1 MKISI
6 YANLVHLHLC
16 FADMLIDV
24 HGFNQIVKY
33 IKQEKHYRKG
43 MQ

>member
-6 YANLVHLHLC
+6 YANLVYLHLC

-24 HGFNQIVKY
+24 QCSNQIVKY
-33 IKQEKHYRKG
+33 IKQHKKG